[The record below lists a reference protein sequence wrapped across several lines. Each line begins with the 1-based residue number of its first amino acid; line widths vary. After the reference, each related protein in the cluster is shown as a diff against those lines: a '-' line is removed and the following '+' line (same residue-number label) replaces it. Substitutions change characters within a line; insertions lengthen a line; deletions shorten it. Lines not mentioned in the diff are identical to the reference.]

1 MNRRPFNR
9 AGFNRLSQTTQ
20 GAGGITLMKMKAA
33 PVTARRDI
41 VALLNPASSKMT
53 GTCKATNVKYAGGSA
68 ALIMSGS
75 GKATKVIYASA
86 GYSEMIM
93 SGSADSIVQGEA
105 VINLRDDQTG
115 TWLSLSPGDELI
127 INTEEM
133 TVTIN
138 SQNGMRYF
146 STDSDFFSL
155 LSGANTIVYGDLA
168 GSRKVSVDV
177 IWKDRWL

>member
-33 PVTARRDI
+33 PVTAQRDI

-75 GKATKVIYASA
+75 GKATRVIYASA
-86 GYSEMIM
+86 GYSKMIM

-105 VINLRDDQTG
+105 VINLTG
-115 TWLSLSPGDELI
+115 LTLAPGDELI
-127 INTEEM
+127 INTIDM
-133 TVTIN
+133 TVTVN
-138 SQNGMRYF
+138 GQNGMQYF
-146 STDSDFFSL
+146 SLDSDFFSL
-155 LSGANTIVYGDLA
+155 LNGANKIVYSDA
-168 GSRKVSVDV
+168 VSSRKVLVDI